1 MKKIIILIIICL
13 VFCSCG
19 NIYKQDLEV
28 AEYGC
33 KDHGGVFF
41 IDPILIVTV
50 NCNDGF
56 SFNVNDVI
64 RKSYIDSIN
73 SIK

>member
-1 MKKIIILIIICL
+1 MKKFIILIIICL
-13 VFCSCG
+13 VFYSCG

-41 IDPILIVTV
+41 IDPILVATV

-64 RKSYIDSIN
+64 RKSYIDSLKEN
-73 SIK
+73 K